1 MKYLFSLITIFLTS
15 LSLTAGQR
23 ETIWPKG
30 RMPHRQDHQIAAMT
44 DEAGKEGFDADRNR
58 IAYIEWFDA
67 PAEDVRNGGCMI
79 LISGGSYK
87 NCCDVN
93 LIKKWNKKFVRT
105 KSQNIFVGY
114 FLSIIYL
121 QDLIS

>member
-58 IAYIEWFDA
+58 TLALWTGLPLSWVSLRTI
-67 PAEDVRNGGCMI
+67 PGGWKPVFS
-79 LISGGSYK
+79 L
-87 NCCDVN
+87 N
-93 LIKKWNKKFVRT
+93 
-105 KSQNIFVGY
+105 
-114 FLSIIYL
+114 
-121 QDLIS
+121 